1 VKRLNRNAILAIKE
15 LISKDYQ
22 DKHIAMVMQVDRSY
36 VNKVRNRVLRSS
48 IVLKPDEIVIF
59 TGEEKTR
66 LETLEKILAAPELMV
81 SGTTE
86 QDMIYIHVLK
96 FFGVSKDEVY
106 NLYFHLSKRQLGNL
120 WAKADVKI
128 VEFDSRLIGIPI
140 REYLDLIID
149 FFI

>member
-1 VKRLNRNAILAIKE
+1 VKRLIRSKILFIKD

-22 DKHIAMVMQVDRSY
+22 DKHIAMIAQVNRSY
-36 VNKVRNRVLRSS
+36 VNKLRNGVLRSDVKIKEGEFYTVDLMDVVRQKTLDR
-48 IVLKPDEIVIF
+48 IVAV
-59 TGEEKTR
+59 
-66 LETLEKILAAPELMV
+66 PELMI

-96 FFGVSKDEVY
+96 FFGISKDEVY

-128 VEFDSRLIGIPI
+128 VDFDSRLIGIPI

-149 FFI
+149 FFL